1 MLLLSFRSVLS
12 TFFVTTIVTSP
23 VFVVGDDTSSS
34 SCQSIYDIV
43 CSREDLVGF
52 CDLIRV
58 LGQEETL
65 SSEDL
70 DVTFFIPLTGIREAM
85 KETSN
90 DDLRSSVYQFH
101 YTPGRLLSMD
111 MNCQAGDNLITMMN
125 GKDTR

>member
-1 MLLLSFRSVLS
+1 M
-12 TFFVTTIVTSP
+12 TTIVTSP
-23 VFVVGDDTSSS
+23 VFVVGVNGDDDTSSS

-58 LGQEETL
+58 LGQEKTL

-90 DDLRSSVYQFH
+90 DDLRSNVYQFH

-125 GKDTR
+125 DKDTR